1 MALKKKN
8 GIAEKLNALQNI
20 QCCPVCKSSEL
31 ARVYPDVFCCDCDW
45 DSTSYFVNIGA
56 MNNLLYAARI
66 QGFVFENE
74 NDKHLRNNNIYPIK
88 NLDIEADPIE
98 IHNNIFLKAGGEK

>member
-1 MALKKKN
+1 
-8 GIAEKLNALQNI
+8 
-20 QCCPVCKSSEL
+20 
-31 ARVYPDVFCCDCDW
+31 
-45 DSTSYFVNIGA
+45 